1 LEGNDHKVSLLPDE
15 FAEMIAAIRQVEQ
28 SMGTAA
34 NRSISQGEMMNREV
48 LSKSLIVNCSLKAG
62 DILRREDISIS
73 SPGVGIQPDKIND
86 FIGTPIEV
94 DKLAGSF
101 LFESDF
107 QPQKTNFSISS
118 LDGNWGVPVRYHDIN
133 SIISDMAP
141 PLVEIHLSYHDLALN
156 ADDYLTQ
163 NYGQQLVIHAPELFI
178 GDHTLDLCSVDEVYR
193 KKSIDYLQEVIDLSE
208 EIYSKFP
215 HSINRSLIVNV
226 GGFSEYRHFSV
237 PERRPFYTR
246 LKDSLRQLN
255 KRSIEILPQTMPP
268 YPWHFGGQRFHNI
281 MMDENEIIKFCQE
294 MEMRICLDVSHT
306 KLATQ
311 FLKHDFCTAI
321 KALAPYAAH
330 LHLADAKGLHGEGL
344 QINDGEIDWP
354 TFMDLRASKL
364 ANVSFIVEIWQG
376 HKNKNFGAKKA
387 LYRLQ
392 DASQIGT
399 GFPVKLF
406 ENDSDAPVE
415 LVHKENMKI
424 NRR

>member
-1 LEGNDHKVSLLPDE
+1 
-15 FAEMIAAIRQVEQ
+15 
-28 SMGTAA
+28 
-34 NRSISQGEMMNREV
+34 
-48 LSKSLIVNCSLKAG
+48 
-62 DILRREDISIS
+62 
-73 SPGVGIQPDKIND
+73 
-86 FIGTPIEV
+86 
-94 DKLAGSF
+94 
-101 LFESDF
+101 
-107 QPQKTNFSISS
+107 
-118 LDGNWGVPVRYHDIN
+118 
-133 SIISDMAP
+133 
-141 PLVEIHLSYHDLALN
+141 
-156 ADDYLTQ
+156 
-163 NYGQQLVIHAPELFI
+163 
-178 GDHTLDLCSVDEVYR
+178 
-193 KKSIDYLQEVIDLSE
+193 
-208 EIYSKFP
+208 
-215 HSINRSLIVNV
+215 
-226 GGFSEYRHFSV
+226 
-237 PERRPFYTR
+237 
-246 LKDSLRQLN
+246 
-255 KRSIEILPQTMPP
+255 
-268 YPWHFGGQRFHNI
+268 
-281 MMDENEIIKFCQE
+281 MMDENEIIEFCQE

-399 GFPVKLF
+399 RFPEKLF
-406 ENDSDAPVE
+406 GNDSNAPVE